1 MHKARENGTATQT
14 WPCTY
19 ISDTVSASTIWEKKC
34 ECLVLCSTVNRI
46 LFHKAFW
53 AWQNQQPFPAW
64 WNICPFQLLHTPV
77 FFVHQRLYSAV
88 LLLYF
93 VSLYWVCVARFWRG
107 RATGVASVRR
117 FWKLSSPPP
126 SPQQLK
132 ILANVTW
139 NG

>member
-19 ISDTVSASTIWEKKC
+19 ISDTVSASIIWEKKC
-34 ECLVLCSTVNRI
+34 ERLVLCSTVNRI

-53 AWQNQQPFPAW
+53 AWQNQQPCPAW

-88 LLLYF
+88 LLLYC
-93 VSLYWVCVARFWRG
+93 VSLYWVCEEILKAVLPSTLAP
-107 RATGVASVRR
+107 ATENTGKCDME
-117 FWKLSSPPP
+117 W
-126 SPQQLK
+126 LK
-132 ILANVTW
+132 KE
-139 NG
+139 